1 VQLEDSNLR
10 WGCKKTQ
17 VHQGVFFHQNQL
29 QSTNHTQS
37 GGWGFVVMNSLGD
50 VFLAAAENIAHV
62 TSAIQTEAIA
72 PFKTFK
78 RQPN

>member
-1 VQLEDSNLR
+1 
-10 WGCKKTQ
+10 
-17 VHQGVFFHQNQL
+17 
-29 QSTNHTQS
+29 
-37 GGWGFVVMNSLGD
+37 MNSLGD
-50 VFLAAAENIAHV
+50 VLLAAAENIAHV